1 MSKRVPCCVCN
12 LPIHIDEFGGVFGVG
27 DGKEYWYHDQ
37 CSVEAMKLM
46 SIKRDTRPKLQGN
59 KKGDK
64 YAETRNEK
72 L

>member
-37 CSVEAMKLM
+37 CTVEAMELM
-46 SIKRDTRPKLQGN
+46 NIKRDSRPKLQG
-59 KKGDK
+59 KETGDK
-64 YAETRNEK
+64 NANVTKSRK
-72 L
+72 